1 MSHIPR
7 WWQGVLTCE
16 ALLFFPPGFP
26 EVMCSTATDKVAC
39 FFIFF
44 FFCNILVIENLL
56 KATSTIWEV
65 GVLGPTVI
73 F

>member
-1 MSHIPR
+1 MLVACMSHIPR

-16 ALLFFPPGFP
+16 ALFFPPGFP
-26 EVMCSTATDKVAC
+26 EVMCSTATDKAAC

-44 FFCNILVIENLL
+44 FFCSILVIENL
-56 KATSTIWEV
+56 WEV

>member
-1 MSHIPR
+1 
-7 WWQGVLTCE
+7 
-16 ALLFFPPGFP
+16 
-26 EVMCSTATDKVAC
+26 MCSTATDKAAC

-44 FFCNILVIENLL
+44 FFCSILVIENL
-56 KATSTIWEV
+56 WEV

>member
-7 WWQGVLTCE
+7 WWQGVPTCE

-26 EVMCSTATDKVAC
+26 EVMCSAATDKAAC

-44 FFCNILVIENLL
+44 FFCYILVIENLL
-56 KATSTIWEV
+56 KVTSTIREA
-65 GVLGPTVI
+65 GVLGLAVI